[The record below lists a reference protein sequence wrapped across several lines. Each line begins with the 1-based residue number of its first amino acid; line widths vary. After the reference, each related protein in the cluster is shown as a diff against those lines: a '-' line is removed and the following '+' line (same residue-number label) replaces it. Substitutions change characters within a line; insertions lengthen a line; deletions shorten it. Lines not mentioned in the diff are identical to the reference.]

1 MTKTT
6 KSWTMLG
13 ATNKNEAIISI
24 IDALKQNRSWL
35 SKCTSRNFA
44 TVYNMHTTVKR
55 ENFLKIL
62 SFDDI
67 VNLYREI
74 KKQYDNHYYTDILDR
89 SNKF

>member
-1 MTKTT
+1 
-6 KSWTMLG
+6 
-13 ATNKNEAIISI
+13 
-24 IDALKQNRSWL
+24 
-35 SKCTSRNFA
+35 
-44 TVYNMHTTVKR
+44 MHTTVKR

-74 KKQYDNHYYTDILDR
+74 KKQYDDHYYTDILDR